1 MIKSCNY
8 KNCNDGIW
16 TTAEE
21 CDDGNLIPRDGC
33 TDCKIDDGYKCVNVL
48 LAPSF
53 CYKCPSN
60 CVECAPTNRVVKC
73 SKCSDGYFSSQNKCV
88 KCGSNCKTCSQM
100 NYCLTCFTNGK
111 EPNEQGVCPTC
122 EQTPGTYTVDGNCV
136 TKCGDGIETSDEECD
151 DNNSNDGDGCS

>member
-8 KNCNDGIW
+8 KNCSDGIW

-21 CDDGNLIPRDGC
+21 CDDGNQVPRDGC
-33 TDCKIDDGYKCVNVL
+33 TDCKKDDGYKCVNIL

-73 SKCSDGYFSSQNKCV
+73 SKCSEGYFSS
-88 KCGSNCKTCSQM
+88 
-100 NYCLTCFTNGK
+100 
-111 EPNEQGVCPTC
+111 
-122 EQTPGTYTVDGNCV
+122 
-136 TKCGDGIETSDEECD
+136 
-151 DNNSNDGDGCS
+151 